1 MKPIGRF
8 RAKSDL
14 AFRFFPR
21 RDTERFPKGL
31 GAKDRYTRKVPERH
45 FLRGARHG
53 DGHLVPAA
61 QGGGADAGL
70 RRRARARVRLA
81 RRPPPA
87 SGDEAP
93 RAPRWLPPPPTK
105 RTSG

>member
-21 RDTERFPKGL
+21 RDTENVPKGL

-61 QGGGADAGL
+61 ACAIADEGAVKVTV
-70 RRRARARVRLA
+70 RARV
-81 RRPPPA
+81 
-87 SGDEAP
+87 AP
-93 RAPRWLPPPPTK
+93 HCLWLG
-105 RTSG
+105 S